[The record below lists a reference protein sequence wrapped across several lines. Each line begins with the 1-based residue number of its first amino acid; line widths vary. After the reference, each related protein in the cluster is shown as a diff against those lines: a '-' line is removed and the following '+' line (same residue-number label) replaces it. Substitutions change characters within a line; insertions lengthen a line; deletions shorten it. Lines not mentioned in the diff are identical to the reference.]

1 MIKSGPATE
10 WFCCRAALCFCRV
23 EMTLAG
29 PNQHSNVRLCCDKSL
44 RKFSNIIPPKV
55 YPRVFFGRNYSLL
68 MSEIIF
74 LYMAYI
80 LTREI

>member
-1 MIKSGPATE
+1 MVLLPGRSSLLPRGNDA
-10 WFCCRAALCFCRV
+10 CRADSIVMFVSVVINLCGKMLKLSFK
-23 EMTLAG
+23 
-29 PNQHSNVRLCCDKSL
+29 HY
-44 RKFSNIIPPKV
+44 PPKV
-55 YPRVFFGRNYSLL
+55 YPHVFFGRNYSLL